1 MNIFKKIYKKIFG
14 EKQQE
19 EKKQKIWYNNAHEKG
34 EAKYSEGSAPSG
46 GVNGFEISNAHAHER
61 PM

>member
-1 MNIFKKIYKKIFG
+1 MNIFKRIYKKIFG

-19 EKKQKIWYNNAHEKG
+19 EKKQKIWYNNAHENG
-34 EAKYSEGSAPSG
+34 EATHREGSAPSG
-46 GVNGFEISNAHAHER
+46 GGNGFEISNAHAHER